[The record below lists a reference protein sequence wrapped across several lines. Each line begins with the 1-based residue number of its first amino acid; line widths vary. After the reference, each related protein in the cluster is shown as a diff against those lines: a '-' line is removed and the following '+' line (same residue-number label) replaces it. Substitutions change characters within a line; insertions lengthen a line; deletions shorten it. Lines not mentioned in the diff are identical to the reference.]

1 MSTKLFP
8 SVQVGAAKTANRF
21 VKLRGSTHV
30 SALCRLLLSFTCMQA
45 FEDKEC
51 LHVGVCVRSANACWA
66 LQAAWFQ
73 RFLRRFFPA
82 VLPHEG
88 YCAGFFVSDVLPP
101 SALGL
106 CGAPFGKAACF

>member
-51 LHVGVCVRSANACWA
+51 VCVQCKC
-66 LQAAWFQ
+66 L
-73 RFLRRFFPA
+73 L
-82 VLPHEG
+82 
-88 YCAGFFVSDVLPP
+88 
-101 SALGL
+101 
-106 CGAPFGKAACF
+106 GAPCTTDVSCLVSKIFETLFSSSVSA